1 MSWLDTIKA
10 AVGISSKVVGSTAG
24 TLANTA
30 VSIPGS
36 VIDKSLS
43 TVPAV
48 VAVPGKIIEEVAAPV
63 LQVLTPQQAAPTV
76 TIEPIEAPEVTK
88 LKIPGYDEG
97 SDKTTAEELME
108 LLPMAG
114 LGLLA
119 FLL

>member
-1 MSWLDTIKA
+1 MGAFDVIKA
-10 AVGISSKVVGSTAG
+10 AIGIGSKVVGSTAG
-24 TLANTA
+24 QLVNTA

-63 LQVLTPQQAAPTV
+63 LQVLTPQQTAPKITV
-76 TIEPIEAPEVTK
+76 EQVEAPKAYEFKV
-88 LKIPGYDEG
+88 PGYEEG

-114 LGLLA
+114 LGLLS